1 MSEFWFVRHG
11 ETDWNLARRLQG
23 WQDTPLNDTGLGQ
36 AARLA
41 QRLREDALRAPF
53 AALYSSDLR
62 RARSTAQAVSAAIGL
77 PVRIEHGIRE
87 RNFGVLE
94 GLEYDTLD
102 ETAPEAAAAW
112 RSRDPERPLKGGET
126 LGGFNTRVLY
136 TVEELARRHAGGHRI
151 LVVTHGGALDII
163 WRRASGIALSEP
175 RHTKMPNAAINRV
188 RIDDQGWQMLDW
200 GDDSHI
206 AEPARDD
213 VV

>member
-1 MSEFWFVRHG
+1 MSEFWFIRHG

-23 WQDTPLNDTGLGQ
+23 WQDIPLNDTGLAQ

-41 QRLREDALRAPF
+41 QRLRDDVVDTPF

-62 RARSTAQAVSAAIGL
+62 RARATAQAVAAAVGL
-77 PVRIEHGIRE
+77 PVHIEHGIRE

-94 GLEYDTLD
+94 GLQYDTLD

-112 RSRDPERPLKGGET
+112 RSRDPARPLQDGET
-126 LGGFNTRVLY
+126 LGEFNTRVLG
-136 TVEELARRHAGGHRI
+136 TIEELARRHAGQRV
-151 LVVTHGGALDII
+151 LVVTHGGALDLI

-175 RHTKMPNAAINRV
+175 RHTKMLNAAINRV
-188 RIDDQGWQMLDW
+188 RIDERGWHMLDW

-206 AEPARDD
+206 AEQARDD

>member
-1 MSEFWFVRHG
+1 MSEFWFIRHG

-23 WQDTPLNDTGLGQ
+23 WQDIPLNDTGVAQ

-41 QRLREDALRAPF
+41 QRLRDDAADTPF

-62 RARSTAQAVSAAIGL
+62 RARATAQAVAAAVGL
-77 PVRIEHGIRE
+77 PVHIEHGIRE

-94 GLEYDTLD
+94 GLQYDTLD

-112 RSRDPERPLKGGET
+112 RSRDPDRLLKGGET
-126 LGGFNTRVLY
+126 LGGFNSRVLY
-136 TVEELARRHAGGHRI
+136 TIEELARRHASHRI
-151 LVVTHGGALDII
+151 LVVTHGGVLDLI
-163 WRRASGIALSEP
+163 WRRANGIALSEP
-175 RHTKMPNAAINRV
+175 RHTKMLNAAINRV
-188 RIDDQGWQMLDW
+188 QVDDQDWRVLDW
-200 GDDSHI
+200 SDDRHI

>member
-23 WQDTPLNDTGLGQ
+23 WRDIPLNDTGIDQ

-41 QRLREDALRAPF
+41 ERLRDDAARTPF
-53 AALYSSDLR
+53 AALYSSDLQ
-62 RARSTAQAVSAAIGL
+62 RAQATAQAVSAGTGL
-77 PVRIEHGIRE
+77 PVHIEPGIRE

-94 GLEYDTLD
+94 GLQYDTLD
-102 ETAPEAAAAW
+102 QTAPEAAAAW
-112 RSRDPERPLKGGET
+112 RSRDPGRPLQGGET
-126 LGGFNTRVLY
+126 LGEFNARVLDA
-136 TVEELARRHAGGHRI
+136 VEMLARRHAGQRV

-163 WRRASGIALSEP
+163 WRKACGIALSEP
-175 RHTKMPNAAINRV
+175 RHTKMLNAAINRV
-188 RIDDQGWQMLDW
+188 RVDDRGWHMVDW

-206 AEPARDD
+206 TETARDD

>member
-11 ETDWNLARRLQG
+11 ETDWNFERRLQG
-23 WQDTPLNDTGLGQ
+23 WQDIALNDTGLNQ

-41 QRLREDALRAPF
+41 QRLRENAAIAPF

-62 RARSTAQAVSAAIGL
+62 RARATAQAVGAAIGL
-77 PVRIEHGIRE
+77 PVRIEHGMRE

-94 GLEYDTLD
+94 GLQYDTLD
-102 ETAPEAAAAW
+102 QTAPEAAAAW
-112 RSRDPERPLKGGET
+112 RSRDPERELKGGET
-126 LGGFNTRVLY
+126 LGGFNTRILY
-136 TVEELARRHAGGHRI
+136 TIEELARRHAGHRV

-163 WRRASGIALSEP
+163 WRRANGIALSEP
-175 RHTKMPNAAINRV
+175 RHTKMVNTAINRV
-188 RIDDQGWQMLDW
+188 RIDDGGWHMLDW
-200 GDDSHI
+200 GDDSHV

>member
-11 ETDWNLARRLQG
+11 ETDWNRERRLQG
-23 WQDTPLNDTGLGQ
+23 WQDIPLNDTGLSQ

-41 QRLREDALRAPF
+41 RRLREDAMLIPF

-62 RARSTAQAVSAAIGL
+62 RARATAQAVSAATGL
-77 PVRIEHGIRE
+77 PVHIEHGIRE

-94 GLEYDTLD
+94 GLQYETLD
-102 ETAPEAAAAW
+102 QTAPEAAAAW
-112 RSRDPERPLKGGET
+112 RSRDPDRVLKGGES
-126 LGGFNTRVLY
+126 LGGFNSRVLY
-136 TVEELARRHAGGHRI
+136 TIEALARRHTGHRV

-163 WRRASGIALSEP
+163 WRRANGIALSEP
-175 RHTKMPNAAINRV
+175 RHTRMANAAINRV
-188 RIDDQGWQMLDW
+188 CVDDGGWHVLDW

-206 AEPARDD
+206 AEPARDG

>member
-1 MSEFWFVRHG
+1 MSEFWFIRHG

-23 WQDTPLNDTGLGQ
+23 WQDIPLNDTGVAQ

-41 QRLREDALRAPF
+41 QRLRDDAAEAPF

-62 RARSTAQAVSAAIGL
+62 RARATAQAVGAAIGL
-77 PVRIEHGIRE
+77 PVHIEHGIRE

-94 GLEYDTLD
+94 GLQYDTLD

-112 RSRDPERPLKGGET
+112 RSRDPDRLLKGGET
-126 LGGFNTRVLY
+126 LGGFNARVLY
-136 TVEELARRHAGGHRI
+136 TIDELARRHTAHRV
-151 LVVTHGGALDII
+151 LVVTHGGVLDLI
-163 WRRASGIALSEP
+163 WRRANGIALSEP
-175 RHTKMPNAAINRV
+175 RHTKMLNAAINRV
-188 RIDDQGWQMLDW
+188 RIDAQGWHLLDW
-200 GDDSHI
+200 SDDRHF

>member
-1 MSEFWFVRHG
+1 MSEFWFIRHG

-23 WQDTPLNDTGLGQ
+23 WQDIPLNNTGLAQ

-41 QRLREDALRAPF
+41 QRLRDDAVDTPF

-62 RARSTAQAVSAAIGL
+62 RARATAQAVGAAVGL
-77 PVRIEHGIRE
+77 PVHIEHGIRE

-94 GLEYDTLD
+94 GLQYDTLD

-112 RSRDPERPLKGGET
+112 RSRDPDRLLKGGET

-136 TVEELARRHAGGHRI
+136 TIEELARRHAGHRV
-151 LVVTHGGALDII
+151 LVVTHGGVLDLI
-163 WRRASGIALSEP
+163 WRRANGIALSEP
-175 RHTKMPNAAINRV
+175 RHTKMLNAAINRV
-188 RIDDQGWQMLDW
+188 RIDGQGWHMLEW
-200 GDDSHI
+200 SDDRHI